1 MRTMHGVR
9 GVFSVLGM
17 FFVLMFCLQTTSHAA
32 LISARDIDD
41 GVDITLRTLRAQ
53 KAGSGEILDK
63 AKALLVFPGVFKG
76 AIWIGGEY
84 GEGALRIGG
93 RSDSYYNIADVS
105 AGFSFGGEKKSI
117 VIAFMTDDALKNF
130 KEGSGWTIGGEG
142 SLAVVTVGAGYENS
156 VATANKPLIAFVFGE
171 KGLMVDV
178 SLNGAKV
185 TRINPKK
192 EGE

>member
-1 MRTMHGVR
+1 MKTIQMVR
-9 GVFSVLGM
+9 GTLSFLCM
-17 FFVLMFCLQTTSHAA
+17 AFVLMFCVQAESRAA
-32 LISARDIDD
+32 LISAKDINN
-41 GVDITLRTLRAQ
+41 GVDTALKTLNEKKGAN
-53 KAGSGEILDK
+53 EILNK
-63 AKALLVFPGVFKG
+63 AKGVLVFPGVFKG

-84 GEGALRIGG
+84 GEGALRIKGKT
-93 RSDSYYNIADVS
+93 DSYYNIADI
-105 AGFSFGGEKKSI
+105 SFGLSLGGEKKSI

-171 KGLMVDV
+171 KGLMGDL

-185 TRINPKK
+185 TKINP
-192 EGE
+192 